1 MLEINPSH
9 PLIRALSQKVAG
21 GGEAIDNAAFVLL
34 GQARILEGQ
43 APEDGA
49 DFAKRVGKLLESS
62 LV

>member
-1 MLEINPSH
+1 MLNIVV
-9 PLIRALSQKVAG
+9 R
-21 GGEAIDNAAFVLL
+21 LL